1 LKRWLTSIYNMWMK
15 TFRPTLMVDV
25 RRLRVLRELKARS
38 TIGATAKALH
48 LTPSAISQQIAALS
62 RDIGAPL
69 LMPHGRGVRLT
80 PQSLL
85 LLGYAAQVDTL
96 LERARGDLLGMEA
109 GAIANVAIGGF
120 ATAISG
126 LVAPALTRL
135 SRERPGI
142 HLSIEEIQAPE
153 CFTDLDR
160 GDLDMVIT
168 VDYASGPH
176 RGDVRYYRQELLDD
190 PLLVA
195 VSDRHVLARRR
206 AIDLRALATE
216 QWIVG
221 ATHGPCREAALAA
234 CGAAGFNPEVTHR
247 VNDWNALLDLVAVGC
262 GVALIPRLAVNGGV
276 MRGVTVRPLAGR
288 ARPSRHIYAAVRA
301 GAERSPAT
309 AATLSALAAA
319 AHCEVV
325 DRSLLTERPLDEA
338 SRRRTRTLWQSS
350 QRRQ

>member
-1 LKRWLTSIYNMWMK
+1 
-15 TFRPTLMVDV
+15 MVDI

-38 TIGATAKALH
+38 TIGATARALN

-85 LLGYAAQVDTL
+85 LLGYAVQVDTL
-96 LERARGDLLGMEA
+96 LERARGDLLSMES
-109 GAIANVAIGGF
+109 GAIAKVAVGAF

-126 LVAPALTRL
+126 LVVPALTRL
-135 SRERPGI
+135 NRERPGI
-142 HLSIEEIQAPE
+142 HLSFEETQAPE
-153 CFTDLDR
+153 CFTSLDR
-160 GDLDMVIT
+160 GELDIVIT

-176 RGDVRYYRQELLDD
+176 RGDVRYHRQELLDD

-195 VSDRHVLARRR
+195 VSARHLLSRQR

-221 ATHGPCREAALAA
+221 ATHDPCRDATLAA
-234 CGAAGFNPEVTHR
+234 CGAAGFNPEIEHR
-247 VNDWNALLDLVAVGC
+247 VNDWNALLDLVAAGC
-262 GVALIPRLAVNGGV
+262 GVALIPRLAVNRGV
-276 MRGVTVRPLAGR
+276 MRGVTLRPVAGR
-288 ARPSRHIYAAVRA
+288 ARPGRHIYAAVRA
-301 GAERSPAT
+301 GAERSPGT

-319 AHCEVV
+319 A
-325 DRSLLTERPLDEA
+325 EA
-338 SRRRTRTLWQSS
+338 IAKIP
-350 QRRQ
+350 